1 MMDYKL
7 IPLTFGQSAI
17 VDAEDFE
24 WLSQWDWYASKRV
37 NAAGTFYAVRTGPDR
52 KRIRM
57 HRLILGCGPTEE
69 GDHRNGS
76 TLDNRRENLRK
87 CTHLQNGSNRL
98 KSKNNTSGF
107 KGVTWHTCGN
117 KWLAQIRV
125 NYKTVSLG
133 HYDDPVEAARAYDAA
148 AKLYFGEFAK
158 VNF

>member
-1 MMDYKL
+1 MGYKL
-7 IPLTFGQSAI
+7 IPLTFGQHAI
-17 VDAEDFE
+17 VDAEDFA
-24 WLSQWDWYASKRV
+24 WLSHWDWFAAKRPD
-37 NAAGTFYAVRTGPDR
+37 GKFYAVRTSEDR

-57 HRLILGCGPTEE
+57 HRVILDCASGEE
-69 GDHRNGS
+69 GDHKNGN

-87 CTHLQNGSNRL
+87 CTHLQNGRNRL

-125 NYKTVSLG
+125 NYKTISLG

-148 AKLYFGEFAK
+148 AKLHFGEFAK